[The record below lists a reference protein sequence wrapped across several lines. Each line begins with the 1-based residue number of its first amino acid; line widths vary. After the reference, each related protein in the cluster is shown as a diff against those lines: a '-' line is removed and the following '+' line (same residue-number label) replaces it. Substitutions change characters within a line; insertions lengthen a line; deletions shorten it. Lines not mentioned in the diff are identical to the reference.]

1 MVEQSLSRTRAQQEQ
16 GRSRSRVGQEQGRS
30 RRKDKSRSGAGASCF
45 LPISAP
51 VYPNGLTNSKL
62 KDFAVGRF
70 WPVGLVG
77 QKIAAAILNSFYVV
91 FWPISD
97 KKEMISQKK
106 KEFDRK

>member
-1 MVEQSLSRTRAQQEQ
+1 MSRTRAQQEQ

-45 LPISAP
+45 FANITP

-77 QKIAAAILNSFYVV
+77 QKIAAGILNSFYVV

-97 KKEMISQKK
+97 EKEMISQKK
-106 KEFDRK
+106 